1 MKIIN
6 EYSVQNI
13 KKNKFTSFSL
23 MLTIFIASVLVATV
37 VIFAQSFWQWC
48 VDRECKKSGNWDA
61 RMIGIMGSKVET
73 VQNDKDIENIYLKG
87 SNETTKFV
95 DIVEQPYLL
104 IQKCNESY
112 WNNMPE
118 QYLLLDGRLPQAE
131 GEIVIEKKYFVDHPE
146 CTIGNKIILQNGMRY
161 INEQEMDFL
170 SIYQDGE
177 SFVAMGQSEY
187 TIVGSI
193 DISINSAY
201 HGYAAYGYIDKLNE
215 DDTYIVYLR
224 FRDLRKTFKLMPQ
237 ILESCEANIDESGNY
252 YVEYNKNL
260 LRLYAVLDK
269 QLYNKNIY
277 KVILIA
283 GVIVTTLICIFC
295 YILRN
300 AFLVSQKARNR
311 QLGILKSIGAS
322 PGQLWKCVVIEGLL
336 LSIIPIPLA
345 IFVGLGFTY
354 FVISKYA
361 GYIELLFTTQIPVS
375 FSGVTIIAIVLICLL
390 AVILSISSSAKAIL
404 KMSPIDLI
412 RQRDVRK
419 ERHKVKHRCERR
431 TQQKRITI
439 ELGRKFLSANK
450 RAYRTCMVVM
460 GMCFVLIFF
469 FLCTFI
475 ISDISNSNSED
486 AAIYNVNLTINL
498 PHSPDAEMLEEIRE
512 QEEVLDSVIYADT
525 NVAIWLPE
533 EKFSDEFVN
542 TGSLND
548 LVDNSWILEQDG
560 KYRVT
565 CTLVGLEEK
574 DFRMYCENENITT
587 LQQEGTEKIG
597 VIIVNQ
603 VTGAS
608 QDNIEMPYVSLM
620 EGNNLKIFER
630 FNETI
635 DSNYETDVMVIA
647 SSEKMP
653 QIDLNIQDYSLY
665 MIMELGNYYRI
676 VENFLPERQL
686 YHHKVMMNLACEDK
700 NQMQLEEKI
709 DQICGRYLSSSD
721 YFTSSRATREIQ
733 RKQLKNSN
741 MLIVYA
747 ITVLLGMIGISS
759 GVFAVL
765 NSVQSRRRYFAMLKS
780 IGLDEESVCNI
791 LKWESRIFSIK
802 PFLFSFP
809 VLVILICI
817 ELWMFHVSWM
827 EFIPRLPIVPM
838 VLYVAVFV
846 LALQIMYCWG
856 SHRILK
862 DKIIDVI
869 KKEFI

>member
-469 FLCTFI
+469 FPVYF
-475 ISDISNSNSED
+475 
-486 AAIYNVNLTINL
+486 YY
-498 PHSPDAEMLEEIRE
+498 IR
-512 QEEVLDSVIYADT
+512 
-525 NVAIWLPE
+525 
-533 EKFSDEFVN
+533 
-542 TGSLND
+542 
-548 LVDNSWILEQDG
+548 
-560 KYRVT
+560 
-565 CTLVGLEEK
+565 
-574 DFRMYCENENITT
+574 
-587 LQQEGTEKIG
+587 
-597 VIIVNQ
+597 
-603 VTGAS
+603 
-608 QDNIEMPYVSLM
+608 
-620 EGNNLKIFER
+620 
-630 FNETI
+630 
-635 DSNYETDVMVIA
+635 
-647 SSEKMP
+647 
-653 QIDLNIQDYSLY
+653 
-665 MIMELGNYYRI
+665 
-676 VENFLPERQL
+676 
-686 YHHKVMMNLACEDK
+686 H
-700 NQMQLEEKI
+700 
-709 DQICGRYLSSSD
+709 
-721 YFTSSRATREIQ
+721 
-733 RKQLKNSN
+733 
-741 MLIVYA
+741 
-747 ITVLLGMIGISS
+747 
-759 GVFAVL
+759 
-765 NSVQSRRRYFAMLKS
+765 
-780 IGLDEESVCNI
+780 
-791 LKWESRIFSIK
+791 
-802 PFLFSFP
+802 
-809 VLVILICI
+809 
-817 ELWMFHVSWM
+817 
-827 EFIPRLPIVPM
+827 
-838 VLYVAVFV
+838 
-846 LALQIMYCWG
+846 
-856 SHRILK
+856 
-862 DKIIDVI
+862 
-869 KKEFI
+869 

>member
-6 EYSVQNI
+6 EYSVENI
-13 KKNKFTSFSL
+13 KKNKFTSLSL
-23 MLTIFIASVLVATV
+23 MFTIFIASVLVATV

-48 VDRECKKSGNWDA
+48 VDMECKNSGNWDA
-61 RMIGIMGSKVET
+61 RMIDIMGSKVEI
-73 VQNDKDIENIYLKG
+73 VQSDKDVEQIYLKG
-87 SNETTKFV
+87 AFETAKFS
-95 DIVEQPYLL
+95 DMVEQPYLF
-104 IQKCNESY
+104 IQKCNEGY

-118 QYLLLDGRLPQAE
+118 QYLLLDGRLPKEE
-131 GEIVIEKKYFVDHPE
+131 GEIVIEKSYFVDHPE

-161 INEQEMDFL
+161 INEQEMDFM

-177 SFVAMGQSEY
+177 SFVDAGQSEY

-201 HGYAAYGYIDKLNE
+201 HGYAAYGYIDELNE
-215 DDTYIVYLR
+215 NDKYIVYLK
-224 FRDLRKTFKLMPQ
+224 FRNPRKTFKFMPQ
-237 ILESCEANIDESGNY
+237 MLESCEANIDESGNY

-277 KVILIA
+277 KGILIA
-283 GVIVTTLICIFC
+283 GVIVVALICIFH

-311 QLGILKSIGAS
+311 QFGILKSIGAS
-322 PGQLWKCVVIEGLL
+322 PRQLRQCVLLEGLL
-336 LSIIPIPLA
+336 LSVIPIPLA
-345 IFVGLGFTY
+345 IFAGLGFTY
-354 FVISKYA
+354 FVINKYA
-361 GYIELLFTTQIPVS
+361 GYIEQLFETHIPIS
-375 FSGVTIIAIVLICLL
+375 FSWVTIIAIMLICLL

-412 RQRDVRK
+412 RQKDVRK
-419 ERHKVKHRCERR
+419 KRHKVKHRCERR

-450 RAYRTCMVVM
+450 SAYRTCMVVM

-475 ISDISNSNSED
+475 ISDIGNSNSED
-486 AAIYNVNLTINL
+486 ASIYNVNLTINL
-498 PHSPDAEMLEEIRE
+498 PHSPDTEMLEEIRE

-525 NVAIWLPE
+525 NVGIWLPE

-548 LVDNSWILEQDG
+548 LVDNGWILEQDG

-574 DFRMYCENENITT
+574 DFRTYCENENITT
-587 LQQEGTEKIG
+587 LQLGDTEKTG

-603 VTGAS
+603 IAGTI
-608 QDNIEMPYVSLM
+608 QDYLEMPYVSLIK
-620 EGNNLKIFER
+620 GSDLKIFER

-635 DSNYETDVMVIA
+635 DSDYETDVMVMDI
-647 SSEKMP
+647 SEKKP
-653 QIDLNIQDYSLY
+653 QIDLEVQDYSLL
-665 MIMELGNYYRI
+665 MITELGNYYRI

-686 YHHKVMMNLACEDK
+686 YHHKVMMNFVCEDEH
-700 NQMQLEEKI
+700 QIRLEEKI
-709 DQICGRYLSSSD
+709 NQICGRYLSTSD
-721 YFTSSRATREIQ
+721 YFTSSRATRDSQ
-733 RKQLKNSN
+733 RKQMENAN

-747 ITVLLGMIGISS
+747 ISVLFGMIGIFS

-780 IGLDEESVCNI
+780 IGLDEESAYKV

-802 PFLFSFP
+802 PFLYAFP
-809 VLVILICI
+809 VLVILIYAD
-817 ELWMFHVSWM
+817 LWMFNVSWT
-827 EFIPRLPIVPM
+827 EFVIRFPLVPM

-846 LALQIMYCWG
+846 LALQIIYRWG
-856 SHRILK
+856 SYRILK